1 MKKKLVALL
10 LALTFALSLAAC
22 GSSAGSKAGSSPA
35 SSVQPSDKATST
47 ATSPVAGK
55 KIAYV
60 MLLPSSDI
68 FQLFQDSV
76 KTTAA
81 KLGMEASVYFCD
93 GDFNKWQDTIRTCAA
108 SGVDGLLLS
117 HGNKDGSY
125 DFLKQ
130 IQSEY
135 PKLKIVT
142 FDTQFYSNGQIQ
154 TLPGVTQYFQQDSA
168 LASVLLDQF
177 KALFPDKVANK
188 QPIKVLKVWRG
199 PNYNSPFDRR
209 EVGYEPYEK
218 DGTIKTVETIQ
229 PTQDTA
235 ESTSNLV
242 AAALN
247 KYNRGD
253 IDCVWVAYDEYG
265 RGVYQAITESAKFKD
280 LPMASVD
287 IANSDISYMK
297 QNPKI
302 WVACGTTDWTMNGE
316 IGLRM
321 LALELANQ
329 YSDIYDPVTKQK
341 NVAWVEVPATAIKA
355 SDLKTDTTLENL
367 YQVADS
373 SYGNKSYLSTCDWLK
388 SCIGY

>member
-1 MKKKLVALL
+1 MKKRLVALL

-22 GSSAGSKAGSSPA
+22 GSSAGTTSSSPA
-35 SSVQPSDKATST
+35 SSASPATSASSST
-47 ATSPVAGK
+47 TSPLTGK

-76 KTTAA
+76 KTISA
-81 KLGMEASVYFCD
+81 KLGMDASVYFCD
-93 GDFNKWQDTIRTCAA
+93 GDFNKWQDTVRTCAA

-130 IQSEY
+130 IVAEY

-154 TLPGVTQYFQQDSA
+154 TIPGVTQYFQQDSA
-168 LASVLLDQF
+168 LASVLLDQI
-177 KALFPDKVANK
+177 KAMFPDKVKNK
-188 QPIKVLKVWRG
+188 QPINVLKVWRG

-218 DGTIKTVETIQ
+218 DGSIKTVETIQ

-247 KYNRGD
+247 KYNRSD
-253 IDCVWVAYDEYG
+253 IDAVWVAYDEYG
-265 RGVYQAITESAKFKD
+265 RGVYQAITESDKFKD
-280 LPMASVD
+280 LPMVSVD

-297 QNPKI
+297 ANPKV

-316 IGLRM
+316 IGLRI
-321 LALELANQ
+321 LALEMANQ
-329 YSDIYDPVTKQK
+329 YKDILDPVTKK
-341 NVAWVEVPATAIKA
+341 TGVAWVEVPATAVKA
-355 SDLKTDTTLENL
+355 SDLKSDTTLENL
-367 YQVADS
+367 YKVADS
-373 SYGNKSYLSTCDWLK
+373 TYGNKSYLSTCDWLK